1 MKKIINF
8 TLTLS
13 IIWIA
18 CIQTSQAQ
26 IEITTGLCTKYLVS
40 PYISDGQQYKAL
52 LNGEEIAEFHATF
65 YGGTTYRIVGATG
78 QSEGNLVFSLYD
90 KERNLLFT
98 NRDYENSPY
107 WDFKFTSTIDCLIEA
122 NLDSGKSSASGFVI
136 LLIGFKQ

>member
-1 MKKIINF
+1 MKK
-8 TLTLS
+8 TLNIVLALS
-13 IIWIA
+13 ILWFAGINK
-18 CIQTSQAQ
+18 SHAQ
-26 IEITTGLCTKYLVS
+26 IEVTTGLCTKYIVS

-78 QSEGNLVFSLYD
+78 QSEGNLIFSLYD

-107 WDFKFTSTIDCLIEA
+107 WDFKFTSTIDCIIEA
-122 NLDSGKSSASGFVI
+122 GLDSGNSTASGFAI
-136 LLIGFKQ
+136 MLIGFKQ